1 MQRSSTT
8 TGRGHWRA
16 LALMAACAAAAAVLG
31 ACGDDEDYA
40 NRPRPP
46 APITVTAAITGRGV
60 DVSPAKFGAGPVVLI
75 VSNQTEESLKL
86 TLETEDVAS
95 GPGITASTDP
105 IDPAG
110 TSQIKADLR
119 EGSYT
124 LAADGDGIRPASLDV
139 GEPRPSAQ
147 NDLLQP

>member
-8 TGRGHWRA
+8 TGRRQQRA
-16 LALMAACAAAAAVLG
+16 FTLLAACAVSAIVAG
-31 ACGDDEDYA
+31 GCGDDEDYA
-40 NRPRPP
+40 NQPRPP
-46 APITVTAAITGRGV
+46 APITVTAAITGRSV
-60 DVSPAKFGAGPVVLI
+60 DVSPATFGAGPIVLI
-75 VSNQTEESLKL
+75 ISNQTDESLKL

-95 GPGITASTDP
+95 GPGVTASTDP

-124 LAADGDGIRPASLDV
+124 LKADGDGIKAASLSV
-139 GEPRPSAQ
+139 GEQRPSAQ